1 MFIGNARRGRGD
13 TQSARGAFLLLGV
26 PNARPPGWQVCC
38 DSAKARCL
46 TECAAAGRVEW
57 FWKDY
62 LTPDEKLAGYGE
74 GLYHAPFTEARG
86 FVRTV
91 TLKQMGH
98 WMMGHATIGGRE
110 ITVSGSYGEDG
121 LPMSWDR
128 GLWERGVPL
137 PEDIALMWAKGGGHN
152 QSGAEGA
159 SVHAWATAN
168 LRALR
173 AAGRTK

>member
-26 PNARPPGWQVCC
+26 PSARPPGWQVCC

-98 WMMGHATIGGRE
+98 WMMGAARVLGRTIP
-110 ITVSGSYGEDG
+110 ISGAYGLDG
-121 LPMSWDR
+121 LPKT
-128 GLWERGVPL
+128 VPD
-137 PEDIALMWAKGGGHN
+137 EVYEIAIPIPKYLHEEWAKGGGHN
-152 QSGAEGA
+152 SAGSEAE
-159 SVHAWATAN
+159 SMRDWANDN
-168 LRALR
+168 LDILSPK
-173 AAGRTK
+173 GSKK